1 LARLVIV
8 SNRVSLPSERA
19 ARAGGLA
26 VGMREALRRYGGVWF
41 GWSGEIAEAPS
52 ETPQLQNV
60 GKVTYATVDLSRQ
73 DFDEY
78 YNGYANSTLWPLL
91 HYRSGLIEFHRTEFE
106 GYLRVNQRMARA
118 LAPLLKPDDIV
129 WVHDYHLIP
138 LGAELRALGV
148 TNKIGFFLHV
158 PFPATEML
166 VALPRHAQLVEALCR
181 YDLVGFQTENDLR
194 AFRDYIVVE
203 AHGQLLSGFALT
215 AFGHELR
222 AGFFPIGID
231 TDEFASIATATENS
245 PDAQRLKESLVG
257 RNLII
262 GVDRLDY
269 SKGLVKRCEAFETLL
284 ATKPEHRSRV
294 TFMQIAPPSRSD
306 VAQYKALRRELER
319 AAGRINGKY
328 AEFDWMPIRYLNRS
342 FNRTTL
348 AGFYRHA
355 RIGFVTPLRDGMNL
369 VAKEYV
375 AAQDP
380 KDPGVLVL
388 SRFAGAAREL
398 TSALIVN
405 PLDTDHVA
413 QALDRALTMSLEER
427 QARWQ
432 KMMAVI
438 RANTITVWRERF
450 LSTLQACPR
459 QLGLPSFRNS
469 AGDAA

>member
-1 LARLVIV
+1 MD
-8 SNRVSLPSERA
+8 SCCRA
-19 ARAGGLA
+19 
-26 VGMREALRRYGGVWF
+26 
-41 GWSGEIAEAPS
+41 
-52 ETPQLQNV
+52 
-60 GKVTYATVDLSRQ
+60 SR
-73 DFDEY
+73 
-78 YNGYANSTLWPLL
+78 
-91 HYRSGLIEFHRTEFE
+91 
-106 GYLRVNQRMARA
+106 
-118 LAPLLKPDDIV
+118 
-129 WVHDYHLIP
+129 
-138 LGAELRALGV
+138 
-148 TNKIGFFLHV
+148 
-158 PFPATEML
+158 
-166 VALPRHAQLVEALCR
+166 
-181 YDLVGFQTENDLR
+181 
-194 AFRDYIVVE
+194 
-203 AHGQLLSGFALT
+203 LT

-231 TDEFASIATATENS
+231 TDEFASISASTENS
-245 PDAQRLKESLVG
+245 PDTQRLKESLVG
-257 RNLII
+257 RSLVI

-355 RIGFVTPLRDGMNL
+355 RVGFVTPLRDGMNL

-405 PLDTDHVA
+405 PLDADHVA

-438 RANTITVWRERF
+438 RTNTITVWRERF

-459 QLGLPSFRNS
+459 QLGLPALRNS

>member
-26 VGMREALRRYGGVWF
+26 VGMRDALRRYGGVWF
-41 GWSGEIAEAPS
+41 GWSGEVSEAPS
-52 ETPQLQNV
+52 ETPALTNA
-60 GKVTYATVDLSRQ
+60 GKVTYATVDLSAQ
-73 DFDEY
+73 DFAEY

-91 HYRSGLIEFHRTEFE
+91 HYRSGLIEFHRNEFE
-106 GYLRVNQRMARA
+106 GYLRVNQRMARS
-118 LAPLLKPDDIV
+118 LAPLLRPDDIV

-138 LGAELRALGV
+138 LAAELRALGV
-148 TNKIGFFLHV
+148 TNKLGFFLHV
-158 PFPATEML
+158 PWPATEML

-194 AFRDYIVVE
+194 AFRDYIAVE
-203 AHGQLLSGFALT
+203 AHGQILSGMAVS

-231 TDEFASIATATENS
+231 TDEFAAIAANADNTAET
-245 PDAQRLKESLVG
+245 QRLTESLVG
-257 RNLII
+257 RDLII

-269 SKGLVKRCEAFETLL
+269 SKGLVKRCEGFEALL

-328 AEFDWMPIRYLNRS
+328 AEFDWMPIRYLNKS
-342 FNRTTL
+342 FSRTTL

-355 RIGFVTPLRDGMNL
+355 RVGLVTPLRDGMNL

-375 AAQDP
+375 AAQNP
-380 KDPGVLVL
+380 QDPGVLVL

-405 PLDTDHVA
+405 PLDSDQVA
-413 QALDRALTMSLEER
+413 QALDRALTMSREER

-432 KMMAVI
+432 KMMMVL
-438 RANTITVWRERF
+438 RANTITTWRERF
-450 LSTLQACPR
+450 LSALQSCPR
-459 QLGLPSFRNS
+459 QLGLPSLRDT